1 MTGFIFA
8 DLRRHWAGALAV
20 IILVALATALS
31 VSVTLQERA
40 LRLGSARAADK
51 FDLIIG
57 AAASETQLVLSSVFL
72 QPSPLPLVS
81 GQVLHKLSQ
90 DERVKWAAPIGFGD
104 NYQTYPIIGTT
115 TAALSGLSPDLQQGR
130 AFAKAGEAV
139 IGAQVQINNSTSIV
153 PIHGNA
159 PEGANAGGHHHEEIR
174 YTIVGR
180 MKPTGS
186 AWDRAI
192 LVPIGTVWQIHG
204 LTQGMIP
211 EQNGNSHEHTHVDA
225 DSAIDEHFSA
235 TTPDV
240 PAILVKPRS
249 IADAYKLRQ
258 DYRGNG
264 TVAVFPAE
272 VLTSLYATLGDAK
285 TVLMLIAIGTQALI
299 AAALIFVTLV
309 HMTQRRK
316 QIGALRALGV
326 SRPVVF
332 TLVWSE
338 TVLLLLVGILCGYA
352 LGYAGATILSG
363 IMTRSSGILMPIEF
377 DSEDLHFMLVLFAI
391 AAVMGLIPGLRAYRQ
406 SPASALRS

>member
-1 MTGFIFA
+1 MIGFIFA

-51 FDLIIG
+51 FDLVIG

-81 GQVLHKLSQ
+81 GQVLHRLAQ
-90 DERVKWAAPIGFGD
+90 DKRVQWAAPIGFGD
-104 NYQTYPIIGTT
+104 NYQNYPIIGTT
-115 TAALSGLSPDLQQGR
+115 TAALNGLSPDLQQGR

-139 IGAQVQINNSTSIV
+139 VGAQVQINDTTPIV
-153 PIHGNA
+153 PMHGNA
-159 PEGANAGGHHHEEIR
+159 QEGGHHHEEIR

-192 LVPIGTVWQIHG
+192 LVPIGTVWQMHG
-204 LTQGMIP
+204 MMPDDT
-211 EQNGNSHEHTHVDA
+211 SHDHTHVDP
-225 DSAIDEHFSA
+225 DSAIDEQFTAS
-235 TTPDV
+235 TPDV

-285 TVLMLIAIGTQALI
+285 TVLLLIAIGTQVLI

-309 HMTQRRK
+309 HMTQRRR

-338 TVLLLLVGILCGYA
+338 IVLLLLAGILCGYA
-352 LGYAGATILSG
+352 LGYAGATVLSG

-377 DSEDLHFMLVLFAI
+377 DIADMRFMLILFAI
-391 AAVMGLIPGLRAYRQ
+391 AAVMGLIPGLSAYRQ